1 MSMLRGVYTLAAA
14 MVTASEQLDVTAN
27 NLANVDT
34 AGFKRQ
40 LLQYTSEPTMEIGR
54 YELRGGQQLS
64 EDLGKTSAGTL
75 DTAVFT
81 DYAQGSLQITNRNLD
96 AAIGGDGFFVVNDG
110 QRDLYTRAGN
120 FTLSSTGALVTP
132 QGWTV
137 QSTGGPIEVGTR
149 TSLTIN
155 GNGEVF
161 GDGELLGQLRVV
173 SFADKQQLEHVGGNA
188 FAPKADAIPEPVLFP
203 RIIPGALERSNAN
216 VVDEMVRLITVMRH
230 FEAAQ
235 KVIVTTDAT
244 MDAAINKVGT
254 VRQ

>member
-1 MSMLRGVYTLAAA
+1 
-14 MVTASEQLDVTAN
+14 MVTAGEQLDVTTN
-27 NLANVDT
+27 NLANIDT
-34 AGFKRQ
+34 AGFKRS
-40 LLQYTSEPTMEIGR
+40 LLQYTSEPTMDIGR
-54 YELRGGQQLS
+54 WELRGGMQLVES
-64 EDLGKTSAGTL
+64 LGRTSAGTL

-81 DYAQGSLQITNRNLD
+81 DYAQGSLQITDRSLD

-120 FTLSSTGALVTP
+120 FTLSSTGTLVTP

-149 TSLTIN
+149 KSLTIN

-173 SFADKQQLEHVGGNA
+173 SFADTQQLEHVGGNA
-188 FAPKADAIPEPVLFP
+188 FAPKEEAVPDPVLFP
-203 RIIPGALERSNAN
+203 HIIPGALERSNAN
-216 VVDEMVRLITVMRH
+216 IVDEMVRLITVMRH

-235 KVIVTTDAT
+235 KVITTTDTT
-244 MDAAINKVGT
+244 MDAAINKVGA
-254 VRQ
+254 VKQ